1 MNWYRLLIWKKV
13 FRVLSGHR
21 WYGVILGFLSG
32 TVAKTV
38 VYCDLERGFRT
49 APGVYSRRTAG
60 TIVIII
66 PGECDFQ
73 IKTHTP
79 SLTPYG
85 FTMCWAISSSFVSGA
100 AKQSFFLSPTISP
113 LPPFKSTVV
122 RLMAVMSLKT
132 TEVYAK
138 TTPRR
143 CLFRHKAHTFL

>member
-1 MNWYRLLIWKKV
+1 MNWCRLLIWEKLL
-13 FRVLSGHR
+13 RVLSGHR
-21 WYGVILGFLSG
+21 RYDAILSFLSE
-32 TVAKTV
+32 TVAKTA
-38 VYCDLERGFRT
+38 VYCNLERGFRT
-49 APGVYSRRTAG
+49 APGVYSRRTVG

-79 SLTPYG
+79 SPTQYG
-85 FTMCWAISSSFVSGA
+85 FTMCWAIFSSFVSGA
-100 AKQSFFLSPTISP
+100 AKQSFFLSPTTSP

-122 RLMAVMSLKT
+122 RLMAVMPLKT
-132 TEVYAK
+132 TEVYTK